1 MAESDKPW
9 EVQVYFRCRRGRV
22 LGLRALDIEQEIAKG
37 RAVCPFKGKTKLLR
51 VSHPADN
58 RAGPEA
64 ATAFPEKCPICGL
77 SPDRYD
83 FDIR

>member
-1 MAESDKPW
+1 MPENDKPW

-22 LGLRALDIEQEIAKG
+22 QGLKALDIEQKIAKEES
-37 RAVCPFKGKTKLLR
+37 VCPLKGKMKLLH

-64 ATAFPEKCPICGL
+64 AAAFPEKCPLCGL

-83 FDIR
+83 FDIK